1 MEGGKY
7 LVQKYGGG
15 YLRSIEDLTRIADY
29 VAEHREQLGK
39 LVLVTA
45 SLHEI
50 AMETLERAEQFG
62 EGVKKPELDALFS
75 ASEYQTAAL
84 RSAALEQRGIS
95 ARVIADI
102 RGHSLDDV
110 DLDNGKHE
118 LKMRYIQETL
128 NKGTIPVIAGFQGI
142 GEFETSDRKGRYGA
156 AATAVAVAGALGCDC
171 ELYGDTKC
179 VYVVEPKY
187 TDGSKIFSK
196 ISYEEAMELV
206 TLSENDL
213 EAEAIELGKMLD
225 VKIYVGPAFE
235 EEKTGGTYIV
245 NKRLIVEEAA
255 VSGISTYDDVVV
267 YTIKGL
273 TNQGDEMSELF
284 ELLGDL
290 KVNLNVISQQ
300 PYQDDTCVVSF
311 SCEKPDIQRIDDALA
326 VNGRF
331 KDLETVKQE
340 DICMISLVGVGMAT
354 HVGVAGKVFA
364 TLAENGI
371 PHYNITTSEIS
382 ITATI
387 DAAQKAEAVV
397 ALAEAFQL

>member
-1 MEGGKY
+1 MY
-7 LVQKYGGG
+7 LVQKYGGE
-15 YLRSIEDLTRIADY
+15 YLRNIEDLKRIADY
-29 VAEHREQLGK
+29 VAAHRDQLGQ

-45 SLHEI
+45 AMHEI
-50 AMETLERAEQFG
+50 STEMMERAEQFG
-62 EGVKKPELDALFS
+62 AGVKKPELDALFS

-84 RSAALEQRGIS
+84 MSAALEQRGIS
-95 ARVIADI
+95 ARVISDI

-110 DLDNGKHE
+110 DVENGKHE
-118 LKMRYIQETL
+118 LKLKYLQETL
-128 NKGTIPVIAGFQGI
+128 DRGTLPVIAGFQGI
-142 GEFETSDRKGRYGA
+142 GEFEMSDRKGRYGA
-156 AATAVAVAGALGCDC
+156 AATAVALAGALECEC
-171 ELYGDTKC
+171 ELYGDTKS
-179 VYVVEPKY
+179 VYVVEPEF
-187 TDGSKIFSK
+187 TDEPKIFEK

-206 TLSENDL
+206 THSESDL

-225 VKIYVGPAFE
+225 VPIYVGPAYQK
-235 EEKTGGTYIV
+235 EKTGGTYIV
-245 NKRLIVEEAA
+245 NKKMIVEEAA

-273 TNQGDEMSELF
+273 SNQGEEIAELF

-300 PYQDDTCVVSF
+300 PYQEDSCVVSF
-311 SCEKPDIQRIDDALA
+311 SCEKPDIQRIDEALA

-331 KDLETVKQE
+331 KDLETVKQ
-340 DICMISLVGVGMAT
+340 DNICMISLVGVGMAT

-364 TLAENGI
+364 TLAEAGI

-382 ITATI
+382 ITATV
-387 DAAQKAEAVV
+387 DASHKAEAVV

>member
-1 MEGGKY
+1 MY

-15 YLRSIEDLTRIADY
+15 YLKDVADLTKIADY
-29 VAEHREQLGK
+29 VAAHRKELGQ

-45 SLHEI
+45 AMHEI
-50 AMETLERAEQFG
+50 STEMMERAEQFG

-84 RSAALEQRGIS
+84 MSAALEQRGIS
-95 ARVIADI
+95 ARVISDI
-102 RGHSLDDV
+102 RGHSLDDA
-110 DLDNGKHE
+110 DIENGKHE
-118 LKMRYIQETL
+118 LLLKEIDKTL
-128 NKGTIPVIAGFQGI
+128 AKGTLPVIAGFQGI
-142 GEFETSDRKGRYGA
+142 GEFEMSDRKGRYGA
-156 AATAVAVAGALGCDC
+156 AATAVALAGALGCNC
-171 ELYGDTKC
+171 ELYGDTKG
-179 VYVVEPKY
+179 VFVVDPRC
-187 TDGSKIFSK
+187 TDYRKVFEK

-206 TLSENDL
+206 MLGESDL

-225 VKIYVGPAFE
+225 VQIYVGPAFE

-245 NKRLIVEEAA
+245 NKNIIVEEAA
-255 VSGISTYDDVVV
+255 ISGISTYDDVVI

-273 TNQGDEMSELF
+273 PNTGEEVAELF

-300 PYQDDTCVVSF
+300 PYQDGTCVVSF
-311 SCEKPDIQRIDDALA
+311 SCERPDIERIDAALE
-326 VNGRF
+326 VNARF
-331 KDLETVKQE
+331 KELETVKQD
-340 DICMISLVGVGMAT
+340 DICMLSLVGVGMAT

-364 TLAENGI
+364 TLAEAGI

-387 DAAQKAEAVV
+387 DAEHKSEAVV